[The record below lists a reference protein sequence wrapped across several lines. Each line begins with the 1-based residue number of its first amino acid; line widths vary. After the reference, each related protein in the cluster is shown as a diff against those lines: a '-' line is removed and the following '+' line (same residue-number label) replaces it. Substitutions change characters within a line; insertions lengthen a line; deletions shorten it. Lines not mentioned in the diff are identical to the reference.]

1 MNNLTNG
8 TDRDQEDL
16 LHERTGCT
24 ATAKLIE
31 AYRQVLVTN
40 TGLQRHHLT
49 KRAGRRKQSTCGICA
64 RTKITRKQFPRKEH
78 IVHTRFLEK
87 VTCDISVYLN
97 CPSREGWKYILVFI
111 DEATKM
117 FWTYGL
123 FERTS
128 DAVLQCLHHM
138 HDHELPEGAVVEH
151 LHSDGGKE
159 LICERVKM
167 YMRLKG
173 TRKFTNTP
181 TDTPELNSVSERKFR
196 NLGEVAL
203 ALLSRSGLPKIWWG
217 KAYKAAEYIIRRMPT
232 KTAQGYMT
240 PLEAIPGGQ
249 APSWEWLR
257 VWGCKAYVLKPK
269 ADRRK
274 DWDDKAQI
282 GYFTGYS
289 ETTVGW
295 EVYLPASN
303 TFVTSVHVLF
313 DESPPERSDEYF
325 RELDEAAAV
334 FTGPESESL
343 SDYTYLIGTHH
354 IDDEDQLLYITTN
367 VTVRKGLIVAY
378 RAQVTGSRQQ
388 RPEKDSI
395 HVKDVVK
402 MTNLTNKRHTL
413 TRLGENPDPLLTQS
427 HAKSSRVEET
437 DLSEEMSVESIRSE
451 LIARGGARSA
461 ALSAKSRG
469 SSGPSGPEAEDP
481 RNSTQPFRGRSMAM
495 PTHGAARSTVS
506 NSEQSVRTDPM
517 MTSNV
522 SDSEHSPRVDSVMTS
537 TESDSEHPA
546 RGDSTMRVWEK
557 SYITAR
563 ESAAGTHASMSTAG
577 KRVRVQRVPMNI
589 GREGGANLLEVPF
602 ERHAMLSELCRTI
615 FDEDDPYRDPGS
627 GTAAGHKIVE
637 PTSNKIAMETP
648 EWRRWNQAKEE
659 ENEALRSKNAMRL
672 VKIEPGMHIIKSK
685 YVFKLKKKYG
695 KIVRFK
701 ARLVALGYDQDV
713 DPLLNF
719 APVVKPN
726 TVRLL
731 MALAQTNNMR
741 IHQIDIA
748 NAFCCAD
755 IEGDVFISAPD
766 GLEVPEGMC
775 FKLEKS
781 LYGLRTSPRSWNKE
795 IDKTL
800 KSLHFKPTVAD
811 PCLYSRWSG
820 GKQYLVLVY
829 VDDILIAG
837 ERVEHINEIEKG
849 ICDKYAMTDMGE
861 LDNFLNADFTQTTE
875 KITIDQTH
883 YCREVLDTF
892 KFLVRGKTSK
902 TPLPTD
908 ALEQLAAGLDVTED
922 KDEDVRS
929 YPYRQVVG
937 ALLYLAMYTKPEI
950 SYAVGVLSRF
960 NDKKTA
966 ASCKLATYLLRYLN
980 ANQECRIEFSGK
992 TLDLHGF
999 SDADW
1004 GSDIITRRSTTGY
1017 IIFAAGGPIS
1027 WQSKLQTTVA
1037 VSSMESEY
1045 MALFAGIQELVW
1057 IRGVLKELERPLGE
1071 PTPFL
1076 VDSKS
1081 AQDLAGNP
1089 VYHKRSKHIDIKYHW
1104 LRDHTSEYFGT
1115 ATLHHCATLDMSA
1128 DIFTKALA
1136 SSLFFQHAETIT
1148 GKRPR
1153 CSSDYTNRKKHAA
1166 WK

>member
-1 MNNLTNG
+1 VNNLTNG

-49 KRAGRRKQSTCGICA
+49 KRAGWRKQKTCGICA
-64 RTKITRKQFPRKEH
+64 RTKITRKQFPRKEN

-138 HDHELPEGAVVEH
+138 HDYELPEGAVVEH

-354 IDDEDQLLYITTN
+354 IDDEDHLLYITTN

-495 PTHGAARSTVS
+495 PTHGVARSTVS
-506 NSEQSVRTDPM
+506 DSGQSVRTDPM
-517 MTSNV
+517 MTSTV
-522 SDSEHSPRVDSVMTS
+522 SDSEHSVRADSMMTS
-537 TESDSEHPA
+537 TVSDSEHSVRA
-546 RGDSTMRVWEK
+546 DSMMTSTVSDSEHTVKCDSTMRD
-557 SYITAR
+557 SRQSDINAR
-563 ESAAGTHASMSTAG
+563 ESAA
-577 KRVRVQRVPMNI
+577 
-589 GREGGANLLEVPF
+589 
-602 ERHAMLSELCRTI
+602 
-615 FDEDDPYRDPGS
+615 
-627 GTAAGHKIVE
+627 
-637 PTSNKIAMETP
+637 
-648 EWRRWNQAKEE
+648 
-659 ENEALRSKNAMRL
+659 
-672 VKIEPGMHIIKSK
+672 
-685 YVFKLKKKYG
+685 
-695 KIVRFK
+695 
-701 ARLVALGYDQDV
+701 DV
-713 DPLLNF
+713 
-719 APVVKPN
+719 
-726 TVRLL
+726 
-731 MALAQTNNMR
+731 
-741 IHQIDIA
+741 
-748 NAFCCAD
+748 
-755 IEGDVFISAPD
+755 
-766 GLEVPEGMC
+766 
-775 FKLEKS
+775 
-781 LYGLRTSPRSWNKE
+781 
-795 IDKTL
+795 
-800 KSLHFKPTVAD
+800 
-811 PCLYSRWSG
+811 
-820 GKQYLVLVY
+820 
-829 VDDILIAG
+829 
-837 ERVEHINEIEKG
+837 
-849 ICDKYAMTDMGE
+849 
-861 LDNFLNADFTQTTE
+861 
-875 KITIDQTH
+875 
-883 YCREVLDTF
+883 
-892 KFLVRGKTSK
+892 
-902 TPLPTD
+902 
-908 ALEQLAAGLDVTED
+908 
-922 KDEDVRS
+922 
-929 YPYRQVVG
+929 
-937 ALLYLAMYTKPEI
+937 
-950 SYAVGVLSRF
+950 
-960 NDKKTA
+960 
-966 ASCKLATYLLRYLN
+966 
-980 ANQECRIEFSGK
+980 
-992 TLDLHGF
+992 
-999 SDADW
+999 
-1004 GSDIITRRSTTGY
+1004 
-1017 IIFAAGGPIS
+1017 
-1027 WQSKLQTTVA
+1027 
-1037 VSSMESEY
+1037 
-1045 MALFAGIQELVW
+1045 
-1057 IRGVLKELERPLGE
+1057 
-1071 PTPFL
+1071 
-1076 VDSKS
+1076 
-1081 AQDLAGNP
+1081 
-1089 VYHKRSKHIDIKYHW
+1089 
-1104 LRDHTSEYFGT
+1104 
-1115 ATLHHCATLDMSA
+1115 
-1128 DIFTKALA
+1128 
-1136 SSLFFQHAETIT
+1136 
-1148 GKRPR
+1148 
-1153 CSSDYTNRKKHAA
+1153 
-1166 WK
+1166 

>member
-1 MNNLTNG
+1 
-8 TDRDQEDL
+8 
-16 LHERTGCT
+16 
-24 ATAKLIE
+24 
-31 AYRQVLVTN
+31 
-40 TGLQRHHLT
+40 
-49 KRAGRRKQSTCGICA
+49 
-64 RTKITRKQFPRKEH
+64 
-78 IVHTRFLEK
+78 
-87 VTCDISVYLN
+87 
-97 CPSREGWKYILVFI
+97 
-111 DEATKM
+111 
-117 FWTYGL
+117 
-123 FERTS
+123 
-128 DAVLQCLHHM
+128 
-138 HDHELPEGAVVEH
+138 
-151 LHSDGGKE
+151 
-159 LICERVKM
+159 
-167 YMRLKG
+167 
-173 TRKFTNTP
+173 
-181 TDTPELNSVSERKFR
+181 
-196 NLGEVAL
+196 
-203 ALLSRSGLPKIWWG
+203 
-217 KAYKAAEYIIRRMPT
+217 
-232 KTAQGYMT
+232 
-240 PLEAIPGGQ
+240 
-249 APSWEWLR
+249 
-257 VWGCKAYVLKPK
+257 
-269 ADRRK
+269 
-274 DWDDKAQI
+274 
-282 GYFTGYS
+282 
-289 ETTVGW
+289 
-295 EVYLPASN
+295 
-303 TFVTSVHVLF
+303 
-313 DESPPERSDEYF
+313 
-325 RELDEAAAV
+325 
-334 FTGPESESL
+334 
-343 SDYTYLIGTHH
+343 
-354 IDDEDQLLYITTN
+354 
-367 VTVRKGLIVAY
+367 
-378 RAQVTGSRQQ
+378 
-388 RPEKDSI
+388 
-395 HVKDVVK
+395 
-402 MTNLTNKRHTL
+402 
-413 TRLGENPDPLLTQS
+413 
-427 HAKSSRVEET
+427 
-437 DLSEEMSVESIRSE
+437 
-451 LIARGGARSA
+451 
-461 ALSAKSRG
+461 
-469 SSGPSGPEAEDP
+469 
-481 RNSTQPFRGRSMAM
+481 
-495 PTHGAARSTVS
+495 
-506 NSEQSVRTDPM
+506 
-517 MTSNV
+517 
-522 SDSEHSPRVDSVMTS
+522 
-537 TESDSEHPA
+537 
-546 RGDSTMRVWEK
+546 
-557 SYITAR
+557 
-563 ESAAGTHASMSTAG
+563 
-577 KRVRVQRVPMNI
+577 MNI
-589 GREGGANLLEVPF
+589 GREGEANLLEVPF

-775 FKLEKS
+775 FKLQKS

-837 ERVEHINEIEKG
+837 ERVEHINEIKKG

-1136 SSLFFQHAETIT
+1136 SSLFFQHAQTIT

-1153 CSSDYTNRKKHAA
+1153 RSSDYTNRKKHAA